1 MVNYYEILGID
12 PGSSEVEIKK
22 SFRRRAKQLHPD
34 LRASAATHADTD
46 DADEGM
52 RELLKAYEVLSDPQK
67 KSDYDRCLAVYQTRF
82 KVKFN
87 YREFLQKRT
96 DDLYSQSR
104 LLLHDLLNS
113 EYEEALSLYEHL
125 ERTVANFRLDRYLSH
140 EDTMDCLFLLAEAFE
155 SRGDYIKSCRLYKQ
169 IFIRESQRPY
179 FHHFIDE
186 VIERLRNL
194 TCFKMVNILPSELAI
209 RYIEELIEFNFS
221 RKDNAFFYKKI
232 AEIYCNM
239 ENKKLANHYL
249 RKGLELDRKL
259 SGVKKLKEKIGF
271 KEFSIF

>member
-1 MVNYYEILGID
+1 
-12 PGSSEVEIKK
+12 
-22 SFRRRAKQLHPD
+22 
-34 LRASAATHADTD
+34 
-46 DADEGM
+46 M
-52 RELLKAYEVLSDPQK
+52 RELLKAYEILSDPQK
-67 KSDYDRCLAVYQTRF
+67 KSDYDQSLAVYQTRV
-82 KVKFN
+82 KYKFN
-87 YREFLQKRT
+87 YREFLQKRA
-96 DDLYSQSR
+96 DDPLSQSK

-113 EYEEALSLYEHL
+113 EYEEALSLYERL
-125 ERTVANFRLDRYLSH
+125 ERTVGNYRLERYLNH

-155 SRGDYIKSCRLYKQ
+155 SRGEYLKSCKLYKQ
-169 IFIRESQRPY
+169 IFMRESQQPY

-194 TCFKMVNILPSELAI
+194 TCFKMVTILPADLSI
-209 RYIEELIEFNFS
+209 RYIEELIGFNFS

-271 KEFSIF
+271 QEFSVY